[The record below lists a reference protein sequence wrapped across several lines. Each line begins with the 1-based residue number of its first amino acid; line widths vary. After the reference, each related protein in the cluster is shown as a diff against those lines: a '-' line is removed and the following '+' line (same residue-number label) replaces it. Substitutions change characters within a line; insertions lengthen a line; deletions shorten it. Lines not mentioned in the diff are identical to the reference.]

1 MNIKLTPLFLFLIL
15 LFVLLMA
22 GILGNRL
29 YNMEEGFISYNEAQ
43 TPLQSQLTI
52 PQYSTA
58 NSVYK
63 LYDSI
68 YFDSK
73 NGNLLQLFGTPYNG
87 SNVDTSGGSLTSINL
102 LSRSGGDPK
111 KFSISTA
118 NPSPSVD
125 QSMIGTS
132 LSNTNNKTNNYWIY
146 PTPSNYNSGL
156 PYQVF
161 YILWNDK
168 TYLHVFDIE
177 NTKNL
182 SSFIFNSK
190 GSPTFTSYT
199 KSTVTVPTSIVND
212 TSPTKD
218 SFNNQVFY
226 DQSKNGFV
234 YNITKNVFF
243 DTTNANLII
252 QNQANDVSVYNGSV
266 DSNNTP
272 VSIFNN
278 ITSAGKING
287 TSSSI
292 SSSRTK
298 SFLVNDLDGQT
309 MVLYMPNQQTT
320 MVVILSQ
327 DAGNSKLLSIKGVVR
342 FNPNISGG
350 IDFPG
355 KTVTGPSTQQNQTI
369 EQQNQTVEHVIKNVT
384 KNVTENVTEK
394 ASSNDVISNYYN
406 RYWNKNQC
414 KDGKLSSEFL
424 LKTQIVPPV
433 CPACP
438 SCPVNTTCTNCGG
451 NGGSGTVGVSN
462 VFDISGHPINTLYD
476 ANGKPITTLYDAN
489 GKLVHVV
496 SNTGIINNYVDNA
509 GQTIRSVAGGVT
521 NTAGNVAMNAE
532 RVIGNVAKSTG
543 TALGAVGSG
552 VGNLVGKLID
562 NSQSQ
567 QGTPNGL
574 GTPNSQ
580 GTPGLLTGD
589 VQNND
594 GYAGRSY
601 GGYGYPPNNTPNYNT
616 TTYPYYGAVPSTSNN
631 YMPITTSFS
640 AFGK

>member
-29 YNMEEGFISYNEAQ
+29 SNMEEGFISYNEAQ

-102 LSRSGGDPK
+102 LSRSGGDPI

-132 LSNTNNKTNNYWIY
+132 LSNTNNNTNNYWIY

-190 GSPTFTSYT
+190 GSPTITSYT
-199 KSTVTVPTSIVND
+199 ESTVTVPTSIVND

-234 YNITKNVFF
+234 YNITNNVFF

-252 QNQANDVSVYNGSV
+252 QNQANGVSVYNGSV
-266 DSNNTP
+266 DSNNNP

-278 ITSAGKING
+278 IKSAGKING

-355 KTVTGPSTQQNQTI
+355 KTVTGPSTQQNQT
-369 EQQNQTVEHVIKNVT
+369 VEHVIKNVT
-384 KNVTENVTEK
+384 EN
-394 ASSNDVISNYYN
+394 ASSDYFIPTSNDVLQMQSNYYN
-406 RYWNKNQC
+406 KYWNKNQC

-438 SCPVNTTCTNCGG
+438 SCPVNTTCTNCGEIG
-451 NGGSGTVGVSN
+451 RASC
-462 VFDISGHPINTLYD
+462 
-476 ANGKPITTLYDAN
+476 
-489 GKLVHVV
+489 
-496 SNTGIINNYVDNA
+496 
-509 GQTIRSVAGGVT
+509 R
-521 NTAGNVAMNAE
+521 E
-532 RVIGNVAKSTG
+532 RVSSPV
-543 TALGAVGSG
+543 
-552 VGNLVGKLID
+552 
-562 NSQSQ
+562 
-567 QGTPNGL
+567 
-574 GTPNSQ
+574 
-580 GTPGLLTGD
+580 
-589 VQNND
+589 
-594 GYAGRSY
+594 
-601 GGYGYPPNNTPNYNT
+601 
-616 TTYPYYGAVPSTSNN
+616 
-631 YMPITTSFS
+631 
-640 AFGK
+640 

>member
-199 KSTVTVPTSIVND
+199 ESTVTVPTSIVND

-234 YNITKNVFF
+234 YNITNNVFF

-252 QNQANDVSVYNGSV
+252 QNQANGVSVYNGSV
-266 DSNNTP
+266 DSNNNP
-272 VSIFNN
+272 VSIFDN
-278 ITSAGKING
+278 IKSAGKING

-369 EQQNQTVEHVIKNVT
+369 
-384 KNVTENVTEK
+384 
-394 ASSNDVISNYYN
+394 
-406 RYWNKNQC
+406 
-414 KDGKLSSEFL
+414 
-424 LKTQIVPPV
+424 
-433 CPACP
+433 
-438 SCPVNTTCTNCGG
+438 
-451 NGGSGTVGVSN
+451 
-462 VFDISGHPINTLYD
+462 
-476 ANGKPITTLYDAN
+476 
-489 GKLVHVV
+489 
-496 SNTGIINNYVDNA
+496 
-509 GQTIRSVAGGVT
+509 
-521 NTAGNVAMNAE
+521 
-532 RVIGNVAKSTG
+532 
-543 TALGAVGSG
+543 
-552 VGNLVGKLID
+552 
-562 NSQSQ
+562 
-567 QGTPNGL
+567 
-574 GTPNSQ
+574 
-580 GTPGLLTGD
+580 
-589 VQNND
+589 
-594 GYAGRSY
+594 
-601 GGYGYPPNNTPNYNT
+601 
-616 TTYPYYGAVPSTSNN
+616 
-631 YMPITTSFS
+631 
-640 AFGK
+640 